1 MTDRRRKL
9 IGLAA
14 EVASFLV
21 AGGLAALLV
30 CQVGDPSE
38 PAPWT
43 VAAVAVGFPAAV
55 ALNWLAGRLRGGVE

>member
-1 MTDRRRKL
+1 MTDRSRKV
-9 IGLAA
+9 LAVLA
-14 EVASFLV
+14 EIASFLL

-43 VAAVAVGFPAAV
+43 FAAVSVGFPAAV
-55 ALNWLAGRLRGGVE
+55 WLNWLAGRLRGGVE